1 MVLVAAIGGF
11 ALLLV
16 LACPVSMGLMM
27 LVMGRGMRS
36 GRKSNAETEGES
48 LADLKAEQARLAAK
62 IDALE
67 EPQSGSA
74 PVGPTRVA

>member
-27 LVMGRGMRS
+27 LLMGRGMRS

-48 LADLKAEQARLAAK
+48 LADL
-62 IDALE
+62 
-67 EPQSGSA
+67 
-74 PVGPTRVA
+74 